1 MREGFVPVEPS
12 TVREAH
18 HTTFALSYFLPYY
31 RSGRSEHALLP
42 PRSLARLDGSMGLW
56 IERGAV
62 VWRGGGRGGGQL
74 PSNKRCPPGIM
85 GKAVRF
91 LIETFCM
98 QPRPTEGMPT
108 FE

>member
-62 VWRGGGRGGGQL
+62 LWRGGGQL

-85 GKAVRF
+85 GKAARF
-91 LIETFCM
+91 LIDASYM
-98 QPRPTEGMPT
+98 QPRPTQEMQT
-108 FE
+108 LS